1 MNKTILSS
9 LKTRVSKRRLNLVL
23 IVLIG
28 FTLSSCMTSYYYVKP
43 STHFAYP
50 NANVI
55 SNNKQLKAQKTKFGF
70 MIPPVVK
77 GGDER
82 DVINKA
88 LAQDP
93 DADMLLNAGFNWKV
107 IMILGYFNF
116 GTLKVEGESARQV
129 IGKQDLNH

>member
-1 MNKTILSS
+1 MKKTILSFW
-9 LKTRVSKRRLNLVL
+9 KTRIFNRRLFLVF
-23 IVLIG
+23 IVLLG
-28 FTLSSCMTSYYYVKP
+28 FTLNSCMTSYYYVKP

-55 SNNKQLKAQKTKFGF
+55 SNNKQLKAKKTKFGF
-70 MIPPVVK
+70 MMPPVVK
-77 GGDER
+77 GKDER

-93 DADMLLNAGFNWKV
+93 DADLLLNAGFNWRV